1 MVYDAG
7 VGPEYQ
13 GYLRSNDDNVTTIA
27 EMLQKQ
33 GGYATFMSGKW
44 HVGGE
49 YPPDA
54 SDEWVQST
62 MGDDTHPIPTQRG
75 FDKFYGTLGGGG
87 SYYQPPSLVHN
98 DKVVPKEDLSD
109 GYYYTDAINDMACNF
124 IESMISSSSSPRSN
138 ADGKEEVKED
148 DNRPFFLYVSHTA
161 PHWYVWYIQY
171 LLCAVYNTLSL
182 FARFVSTSLLS
193 LFC

>member
-1 MVYDAG
+1 MVQTALFQLCLNLLFIIQMIYRMWILPNVSDSYSFFHPLLKRCCPSRASLLTGKYPHQAGIGHMVYDAS

-75 FDKFYGTLGGGG
+75 FDKF
-87 SYYQPPSLVHN
+87 LVSFLLFLI
-98 DKVVPKEDLSD
+98 KIAS
-109 GYYYTDAINDMACNF
+109 
-124 IESMISSSSSPRSN
+124 
-138 ADGKEEVKED
+138 
-148 DNRPFFLYVSHTA
+148 FF
-161 PHWYVWYIQY
+161 Q
-171 LLCAVYNTLSL
+171 N
-182 FARFVSTSLLS
+182 
-193 LFC
+193 